1 MPNSNL
7 DTSSLDVNIIKRY
20 DTTKEQL
27 HSVVNLNDKNN
38 LLIINYN
45 FWDSW
50 HIKLQLK
57 EIYGKDNLK
66 IIIHH
71 MLFSEKVMEL

>member
-1 MPNSNL
+1 MPNFNL

-45 FWDSW
+45 F
-50 HIKLQLK
+50 
-57 EIYGKDNLK
+57 
-66 IIIHH
+66 
-71 MLFSEKVMEL
+71 

>member
-7 DTSSLDVNIIKRY
+7 DTSSLDVNIIKRD

-38 LLIINYN
+38 LLNYN
-45 FWDSW
+45 F
-50 HIKLQLK
+50 
-57 EIYGKDNLK
+57 
-66 IIIHH
+66 
-71 MLFSEKVMEL
+71 